1 VGDSEPV
8 LTAAVKAFVAS
19 VIAIAVALGV
29 PIDDELR
36 SALLALIGTGGT
48 LLGILLAWRARARVT
63 PLADPRDDDGR
74 RLSRR

>member
-19 VIAIAVALGV
+19 VIATAVALGV
-29 PIDDELR
+29 PVDDELR

-63 PLADPRDDDGR
+63 PLADPRDGDGR
-74 RLSRR
+74 PLVPR